1 MLLLNFTC
9 LVLQILNI
17 LIFDICDVSEINVY
31 SARVCCVKKHFEE
44 GKWRAKTFSSLVV
57 NSTCKIDIIK
67 CVRIYSP
74 SKLQHGPLR
83 VGSPTFLKN

>member
-1 MLLLNFTC
+1 MSSH
-9 LVLQILNI
+9 VQQGE
-17 LIFDICDVSEINVY
+17 CDVGEINVY
-31 SARVCCVKKHFEE
+31 STRVCCVKKHFEE

-74 SKLQHGPLR
+74 SKLQQYIAL
-83 VGSPTFLKN
+83 F